1 MRKVFFRVLLLI
13 LAFLAVVFVI
23 AAKTDR
29 SPKAVL
35 QGWFQKNDTTMSG
48 EIINSIPIETNSN
61 SALSG
66 ELSEQDKTDTENFLN
81 SIGQQ

>member
-1 MRKVFFRVLLLI
+1 MLLI

-29 SPKAVL
+29 SPKEVL

-48 EIINSIPIETNSN
+48 EIINSIPIETGTTGS
-61 SALSG
+61 LSG
-66 ELSEQDKTDTENFLN
+66 ELSDQDKADTENFLN
-81 SIGQQ
+81 SIGQ